1 LDGKRYP
8 DNGYCENQPH
18 GHVRRRKDPPAQD
31 NPKDIA
37 KDAHDGSAG
46 IVHYPSAERGQL
58 KRGNLEALDPK
69 RNPHNCD
76 AKEHPSHAPQNRSDN
91 AASEYPD

>member
-1 LDGKRYP
+1 MVTAKISPMATCAAART
-8 DNGYCENQPH
+8 
-18 GHVRRRKDPPAQD
+18 
-31 NPKDIA
+31 KDIA